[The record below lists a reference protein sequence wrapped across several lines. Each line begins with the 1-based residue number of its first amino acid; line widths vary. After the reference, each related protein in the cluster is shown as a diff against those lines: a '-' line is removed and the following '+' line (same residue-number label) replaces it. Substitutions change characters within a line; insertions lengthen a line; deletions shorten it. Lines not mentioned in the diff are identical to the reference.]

1 MIISIQILPDQTGIV
16 AGYGPRAPISVQLFH
31 CVSFDEQN
39 DIPFSIEQNSHSQ
52 AGLVQYN
59 VAMRIRII
67 CLLLILMPLQA
78 FADAIVR
85 STAMFA
91 DTIAEYFVEEDHV
104 RLELEI
110 GEADID
116 SFRNLLPDQ
125 IYQQL
130 GFGDDPL
137 EDRLRLFMNRDMAVF
152 NSGKPLPGFVR
163 DMGPATRPRRD
174 EITGEELPT
183 SDEEAVLVVGA
194 TMIFPFEGRPAALT
208 LAAPMTTGLAN
219 IGFVLYHLGVAVND
233 FRFLSSGYEVQLD
246 WDDAWYS
253 TFPQRAL
260 KRQYDSPMTGFI
272 YVEPF
277 EVRKEI
283 IVRPHDIQQWVDL
296 GLEGKDM
303 IRADQQDEIKRK
315 VVEFLE
321 PHFKVKIDG
330 VAVEGTLDRVN
341 FLRRTLTSST
351 VVDQQDIEL
360 LPATLGVIYVFPT
373 GGLPQSVEMEWDIF
387 TEKMQ
392 RVPSA
397 SVDQAGPLPVILE
410 PDFNILR
417 WDNYLKFPDIPTLVD
432 IQSPPGAIQ
441 KAAAWG
447 QWVMLVLSLVIF
459 IYILRSQKSRAGLPG
474 AAVAALAMCALIAV
488 FLFHQNRQSR
498 MNQERVHELVGDLL
512 HNVYRAFDYR
522 GEEVIYDVL
531 AQSASGELL
540 TDIYLETRRGLELA
554 NQGGARVKVKEIEVQ
569 ESSLIDSR
577 GDSLTVESR
586 WAVFGSVGHWG
597 HIHQRKNGYHARL
610 EISEIDGTWK
620 LTGLEI
626 LEEERL

>member
-1 MIISIQILPDQTGIV
+1 
-16 AGYGPRAPISVQLFH
+16 
-31 CVSFDEQN
+31 
-39 DIPFSIEQNSHSQ
+39 
-52 AGLVQYN
+52 
-59 VAMRIRII
+59 MRSCLI
-67 CLLLILMPLQA
+67 CLLLILLPLQA
-78 FADAIVR
+78 VADAIVR

-91 DTIAEYFVEEDHV
+91 DTIAEYYVEEDHV

-110 GEADID
+110 GQADIA

-130 GFGDDPL
+130 GYGDEPL
-137 EDRLRLFMNRDMAVF
+137 KDRLSLFMNQDMAIF
-152 NSGKPLPGFVR
+152 HNGESLPGFVR

-183 SDEEAVLVVGA
+183 PDEEAVVVIGA
-194 TMIFPFEGRPAALT
+194 TLIFPFEGKPEALALMAPA
-208 LAAPMTTGLAN
+208 TTGMAN
-219 IGFVLYHLGVAVND
+219 VGFVLYHLGIAVND

-246 WDDAWYS
+246 WDDPWYS

-260 KRQYDSPMTGFI
+260 QRQYYSPMTGFI

-283 IVRPHDIQQWVDL
+283 IVRPYDIQQWVDL
-296 GLEGKDM
+296 GLEGQDM
-303 IRADQQDEIKRK
+303 IRVDQQAEIKRK

-321 PHFKVKIDG
+321 PHFKVKIDD
-330 VAVEGTLDRVN
+330 VPVEGTLDRVN
-341 FLRRTLTSST
+341 FLRRTLTAST
-351 VVDQQDIEL
+351 VIDNQDIEL
-360 LPATLGVIYVFPT
+360 LPATLGIIYVFPT
-373 GGLPQSVEMEWDIF
+373 TGLPQSVEMEWDIF
-387 TEKMQ
+387 SEKMQ

-397 SVDQAGPLPVILE
+397 SVDQAGPLPVIME

-417 WDNYLKFPDIPTLVD
+417 WDNYLKHPDIPTLVD
-432 IQSPPGAIQ
+432 IQSPPSMIQ
-441 KAAAWG
+441 KVSAWG
-447 QWVMLVLSLVIF
+447 QWVMLGLSLLALVYIF
-459 IYILRSQKSRAGLPG
+459 RSRKAGSSQP
-474 AAVAALAMCALIAV
+474 VSALTVFAICALLAI
-488 FLFHQNRQSR
+488 FLVYQNSQSR
-498 MNQERVHELVGDLL
+498 LNPERLDQLVGDLL

-531 AQSASGELL
+531 AQSASGDLL

-554 NQGGARVKVKEIEVQ
+554 SQGGARVKVKDIELLN
-569 ESSLIDSR
+569 SALIDSQ

-586 WAVFGSVGHWG
+586 WNVFGSVGHWG
-597 HIHQRKNGYHARL
+597 HIHQRKNGYHAKL
-610 EISEIDGTWK
+610 QISEIDGTWK

>member
-1 MIISIQILPDQTGIV
+1 M
-16 AGYGPRAPISVQLFH
+16 Y
-31 CVSFDEQN
+31 
-39 DIPFSIEQNSHSQ
+39 
-52 AGLVQYN
+52 QYN
-59 VAMRIRII
+59 VVMRNRLA
-67 CLLLILMPLQA
+67 CLLLILLPLQA
-78 FADAIVR
+78 VADAIVR

-91 DTIAEYFVEEDHV
+91 DTIAEYYVDEDHI

-110 GEADID
+110 GEADIA

-130 GFGDDPL
+130 GYGDEPL
-137 EDRLRLFMNRDMAVF
+137 KDRLSLFLNQDMAIF
-152 NSGKPLPGFVR
+152 HAGELLSGFVR

-183 SDEEAVLVVGA
+183 PDEEAVLVIG
-194 TMIFPFEGRPAALT
+194 TTLIFPFEGKPDALT
-208 LAAPMTTGLAN
+208 LMAPAKTGLAN
-219 IGFVLYHLGVAVND
+219 IGFVLYHLGIAVND

-246 WDDAWYS
+246 WDDPWYS

-260 KRQYDSPMTGFI
+260 KRQYYSPMTGFI

-283 IVRPHDIQQWVDL
+283 IVRPYDIQQWVDL
-296 GLEGKDM
+296 GLEGQDL
-303 IRADQQDEIKRK
+303 IRVDQQEEIKRK

-330 VAVEGTLDRVN
+330 VPVEGTLDRVN
-341 FLRRTLTSST
+341 FLRRTLTAST
-351 VVDQQDIEL
+351 VIDNQDIDL
-360 LPATLGVIYVFPT
+360 LPATLGIIYVFPT
-373 GGLPQSVEMEWDIF
+373 EGLPQSVEMLWDIF
-387 TEKMQ
+387 SEKMQ
-392 RVPSA
+392 RVPAA

-417 WDNYLKFPDIPTLVD
+417 WDNFLKHPDIPTLVD
-432 IQSPPGAIQ
+432 IQSPPDIIQ
-441 KAAAWG
+441 KVAAWG
-447 QWVMLVLSLVIF
+447 QWVMLGLSLLALAYIF
-459 IYILRSQKSRAGLPG
+459 RSRKAGSGLPG
-474 AAVAALAMCALIAV
+474 TALTALAICALLAV
-488 FLFHQNRQSR
+488 FLGYQNRQSR
-498 MNQERVHELVGDLL
+498 LNPERLDQLVGDLL

-531 AQSASGELL
+531 AQSASGDLL

-554 NQGGARVKVKEIEVQ
+554 SQGGARVKVKDIELL
-569 ESSLIDSR
+569 ESALIDSQ

-586 WAVFGSVGHWG
+586 WNVFGSVGHWG

-610 EISEIDGTWK
+610 EISEIDGAWK